1 MSSTSIGRIVVD
13 LTAYVSDDAIYD
25 LRFDD
30 PARAV
35 ERHFPPLKTRA
46 LPRADFV
53 GDACSTDGW
62 YDVNIDPTRPW
73 ILYSSDQ
80 SDRRVRFTIAHEL
93 GHHLLLSAAAD
104 LLDDL
109 DTLRTSA
116 EELNA
121 LEESVC
127 HQFAGALLVPDTD
140 ITEVIGDNQ
149 VLPGHIMELYRHG
162 AASLEAIAIRVAG
175 TMGRPGAVVIMNN
188 ESTIGFCASSPE
200 LGLTWWR
207 RGSSVDPVGPLSRA
221 TTGELQAVPDT
232 YRYGLAYSSQLY
244 CDTLPVSDKLAIA
257 VLCDRPSTNTR
268 AVLVET
274 EPRWKDDVQMCAWC
288 ITVERDVGWC
298 DKCKGQRC
306 RRCDKCGCIA
316 PSNDPV
322 CPTCH
327 LRSPRRPGASV
338 CRDCE

>member
-1 MSSTSIGRIVVD
+1 MRAPPMVGTTSILIPRI
-13 LTAYVSDDAIYD
+13 
-25 LRFDD
+25 R
-30 PARAV
+30 
-35 ERHFPPLKTRA
+35 TR
-46 LPRADFV
+46 
-53 GDACSTDGW
+53 STTYW
-62 YDVNIDPTRPW
+62 R
-73 ILYSSDQ
+73 
-80 SDRRVRFTIAHEL
+80 RRVRFTIAHEL

-257 VLCDRPSTNTR
+257 VLCDRPSSETWAGATS
-268 AVLVET
+268 AKASVVEG
-274 EPRWKDDVQMCAWC
+274 A
-288 ITVERDVGWC
+288 IS
-298 DKCKGQRC
+298 
-306 RRCDKCGCIA
+306 A
-316 PSNDPV
+316 
-322 CPTCH
+322 
-327 LRSPRRPGASV
+327 GASHPV
-338 CRDCE
+338 MIRCAPPATCEVPEGQVRRFVEIANEVV